1 MSEPS
6 DTVERH
12 RRFLA
17 RVAELSLSLAE
28 RLHERAMEAES
39 VEEAQGLALA
49 FQRVTRSLRQT
60 LALEARLEREERRG
74 LVEDRRLAAEDHRQQ
89 LGARKRYVGDVGSRL
104 IWTEAEG
111 DEVGALLVDLKRW
124 LDEEAFFEDEFLA
137 TPVEALIERLRE
149 DLGLIEAELD
159 EEEEEVEADPPDPS
173 PLAGSEASRTVP
185 SGCPSR
191 QRFGEMVRPDGGLP
205 EEGRMRGLSDPSAA
219 AQPFS
224 PQSG

>member
-1 MSEPS
+1 M
-6 DTVERH
+6 
-12 RRFLA
+12 
-17 RVAELSLSLAE
+17 SLAE

-49 FQRVTRSLRQT
+49 FQRVSRSLRQT
-60 LALEARLEREERRG
+60 LALEARLEREERRD

-89 LGARKRYVGDVGSRL
+89 LSARKRYVGDVGSRL
-104 IWTEAEG
+104 IWTEAER
-111 DEVGALLVDLKRW
+111 DDVGALLVDLKRW
-124 LDEEAFFEDEFLA
+124 LDEEAFFEDEFLSS
-137 TPVEALIERLRE
+137 PVEALVERLRE

-159 EEEEEVEADPPDPS
+159 EDDDDGEDASDPS

-191 QRFGEMVRPDGGLP
+191 QRFGEMARPDGGLP

-224 PQSG
+224 PLSG